1 MNEGYSV
8 GWLQP
13 HRYTGSFSS
22 QTLTKNRQKMI
33 SKKPVFQWF
42 IFRRSCIRSMPA
54 QLREQRQTLWWWR
67 FTTFTLWLCLSLWT
81 RHTVN
86 LRNESQRNWTS
97 RHLICAS
104 GNSRSWQTN
113 ALHQSKNVT
122 VCTDIW
128 HLHQTWTGRR
138 FSFSVFSCSSASFS
152 SIFLLIH
159 HFLSLPRP
167 LSLDVSTTAPACW
180 HLWTGKSSRLILC
193 NSWLRPAELPCGARF
208 VSKLNM
214 VVEVSQQHCHQLLH
228 TL

>member
-22 QTLTKNRQKMI
+22 QTLTKNRQKII

-42 IFRRSCIRSMPA
+42 IFRRSCIHSMPA

-122 VCTDIW
+122 VCTDIKHEQAEDFHFLYFPA
-128 HLHQTWTGRR
+128 HLPVFHL
-138 FSFSVFSCSSASFS
+138 FSCW
-152 SIFLLIH
+152 
-159 HFLSLPRP
+159 
-167 LSLDVSTTAPACW
+167 STT
-180 HLWTGKSSRLILC
+180 SSHSLVL
-193 NSWLRPAELPCGARF
+193 S
-208 VSKLNM
+208 
-214 VVEVSQQHCHQLLH
+214 H
-228 TL
+228 